1 MGVLAIAVDRGNAIG
16 FEEDRFPGIDGRSK
30 PCRRPLSQPTEEL
43 AFDIVPDGAAIG
55 RVCGTGNAQGLL
67 EFQALGLPSPTQCLG
82 LRGNDTAQ
90 VVQKV
95 GRIGEIFETGRAPMS
110 RVTRALNYTQQRG
123 LDHVGGLRRPQAKPP
138 QPAAGK
144 QAKMMELLCSQFLQ
158 SLEGPF
164 RNCCVDHSHSVWP
177 QSHTALGHDVV

>member
-1 MGVLAIAVDRGNAIG
+1 MGVLAITVDRGNAIG

-90 VVQKV
+90 VVEEG
-95 GRIGEIFETGRAPMS
+95 GRIGQILGTGPAPTPRLARALEHAQKCCLDQVGGFRAPS
-110 RVTRALNYTQQRG
+110 AQ
-123 LDHVGGLRRPQAKPP
+123 PP
-138 QPAAGK
+138 QSAPGK
-144 QAKMMELLCSQFLQ
+144 LAKMMELLCSQFLQ

-164 RNCCVDHSHSVWP
+164 RNRCVDHSHSVWP
-177 QSHTALGHDVV
+177 QSHTALGHNVV